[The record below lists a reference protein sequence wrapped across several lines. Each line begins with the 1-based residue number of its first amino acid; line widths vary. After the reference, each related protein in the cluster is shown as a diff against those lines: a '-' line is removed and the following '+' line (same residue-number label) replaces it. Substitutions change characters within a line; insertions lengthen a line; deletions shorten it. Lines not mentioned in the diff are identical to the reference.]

1 MISCFNVFL
10 GCVSYGMHGGW
21 RPSIKNWGVLVNK
34 SPFICL
40 HFLFCFSFQLN
51 SVTVTMDKP
60 TYLTIRS
67 KTRLFFWK
75 FVLSCLVK
83 CRILYADI
91 CSWISCFVL
100 FCYNGFFSALVKEE
114 ISEISVS
121 GHTVIAKTK
130 IDYRSSWLFVKRIH
144 TWNWNWGFRSN
155 VLSLPL

>member
-51 SVTVTMDKP
+51 SVTVTMHKP

-67 KTRLFFWK
+67 KTLLFFWK

-114 ISEISVS
+114 ISEISVWPY
-121 GHTVIAKTK
+121 GNCKNK
-130 IDYRSSWLFVKRIH
+130 NR
-144 TWNWNWGFRSN
+144 
-155 VLSLPL
+155 LSLQLVVCKAHSHVKLELGL